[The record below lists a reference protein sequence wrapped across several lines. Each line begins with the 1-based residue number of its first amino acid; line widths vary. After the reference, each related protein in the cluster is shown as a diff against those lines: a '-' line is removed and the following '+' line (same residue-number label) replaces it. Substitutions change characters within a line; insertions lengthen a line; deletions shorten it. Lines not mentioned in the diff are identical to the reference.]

1 MHRFGV
7 VDDVKIEGG
16 SLMFAVTFETKVHG
30 VLEKVH
36 EEIVAARDD
45 ITLVPVNRLRV
56 VVHGVLE
63 QVHEEIVA
71 ARDDATLVPVNRLRV
86 VEGACCSCLMIAV
99 LRISLMIAVSVL
111 TGCRHLLWIMP
122 TPPTPPHLTPPQPNS
137 TTQHPTP
144 P

>member
-45 ITLVPVNRLRV
+45 I
-56 VVHGVLE
+56 
-63 QVHEEIVA
+63 
-71 ARDDATLVPVNRLRV
+71 TLVPVNRLRV